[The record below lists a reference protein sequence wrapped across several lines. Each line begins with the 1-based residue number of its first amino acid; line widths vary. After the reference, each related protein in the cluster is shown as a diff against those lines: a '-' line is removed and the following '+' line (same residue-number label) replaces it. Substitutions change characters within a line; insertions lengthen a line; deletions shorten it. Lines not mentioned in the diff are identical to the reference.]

1 MHKRVYLFALVFFL
15 LDFIS
20 KLIVSSNLTLGESI
34 VVIPSF
40 FDISYQVNTGG
51 AFSLFTGYAFILALI
66 AIVTIIYIHTFLKD
80 IKNNGEKLGFSLLIG
95 GIFGNLID
103 RLFYGYVIDFLS
115 FDIFGYKFP
124 VFNIA
129 DIFICL
135 GVFIILICSLGGKH
149 EDNSK

>member
-1 MHKRVYLFALVFFL
+1 M
-15 LDFIS
+15 
-20 KLIVSSNLTLGESI
+20 
-34 VVIPSF
+34 
-40 FDISYQVNTGG
+40 
-51 AFSLFTGYAFILALI
+51 
-66 AIVTIIYIHTFLKD
+66 
-80 IKNNGEKLGFSLLIG
+80 LIG

-135 GVFIILICSLGGKH
+135 GVFIIFICSLGGKH